1 MKYLKCSVFVFSCF
15 LLLAC
20 RSQQQT
26 HEVISQQVTA
36 CEWHHGE
43 SQALWLD
50 SLSKQLSAEFD
61 SLEFWIEPVP
71 VVEERAPS
79 QSRVKPALRI
89 RGKAKSAS
97 LKSESSN
104 VKAVAESSSAVDST
118 SHQKETEEVTS
129 EQKDAVSVFEPPD
142 VYWPYLAIIVFVCFI
157 VYKGMR

>member
-71 VVEERAPS
+71 VVEERVPS

-97 LKSESSN
+97 LKSQSDQVAVHAVSAATIDSASRKENTASN
-104 VKAVAESSSAVDST
+104 VVIKEEKVAVA
-118 SHQKETEEVTS
+118 K
-129 EQKDAVSVFEPPD
+129 PPD
-142 VYWPYLAIIVFVCFI
+142 GTWLVLLLIVIFI
-157 VYKGMR
+157 FLYMKVK